1 MIMKVVENAVPTAK
15 QIAMREL
22 EQEQQLQAVSLMKDK
37 LMQLRKAQK
46 IVANLEREIED
57 LELKIQD
64 GIV

>member
-1 MIMKVVENAVPTAK
+1 MTMKAVEILSPK
-15 QIAMREL
+15 EIAMREL
-22 EQEQQLQAVSLMKDK
+22 EQEQQEKAVALMKDK

-64 GIV
+64 GQV

>member
-1 MIMKVVENAVPTAK
+1 MIMKAVEILSPK
-15 QIAMREL
+15 EIAMREL
-22 EQEQQLQAVSLMKDK
+22 EQEQQEKAVALMKDK

-64 GIV
+64 GQV